1 MKNYKKVA
9 IIGSTGSIGKT
20 VLGVINKNKNE
31 FKIILLTAN
40 KNYKELLK
48 QTKKFE
54 VSNVIISDRYA
65 FEKFKKLN
73 KNPKIN
79 IFNNFKN
86 IKKIFKYKID
96 YVMSS
101 IVGLKGLEPTLQL
114 IQYTKTIAIANKE
127 IFSGI

>member
-48 QTKKFE
+48 QAKKFE
-54 VSNVIISDRYA
+54 VSNVIISD
-65 FEKFKKLN
+65 KFAYEM
-73 KNPKIN
+73 
-79 IFNNFKN
+79 FKN
-86 IKKIFKYKID
+86 
-96 YVMSS
+96 
-101 IVGLKGLEPTLQL
+101 
-114 IQYTKTIAIANKE
+114 
-127 IFSGI
+127 